1 MKEKYKNL
9 MKQYGGSVP
18 FSVLSDTKKKLT
30 KKRSRSN
37 RGGSRHN
44 RNRSRHNKKRSRL
57 TKRVKRKLSTKGYI
71 PGTIIRQKDGL
82 YKFSSSR
89 KWFKI

>member
-1 MKEKYKNL
+1 MKEKYKKL

-18 FSVLSDTKKKLT
+18 FSILSYTKKKST
-30 KKRSRSN
+30 KKRSSSK
-37 RGGSRHN
+37 RGRSRHN
-44 RNRSRHNKKRSRL
+44 RNRSKL
-57 TKRVKRKLSTKGYI
+57 TKRVKRKISTKGYT